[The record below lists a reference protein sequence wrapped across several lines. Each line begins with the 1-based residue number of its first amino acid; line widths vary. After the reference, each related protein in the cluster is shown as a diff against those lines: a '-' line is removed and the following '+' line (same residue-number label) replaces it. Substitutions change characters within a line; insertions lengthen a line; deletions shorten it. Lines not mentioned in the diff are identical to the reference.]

1 METPRLAAKHTL
13 PFAANQGF
21 SFCIFLFRFTTFYL
35 GHSAKITRDC
45 AGCSELPKAAKAT
58 AQGAAQFE
66 DSDALAESRTPT
78 LA

>member
-1 METPRLAAKHTL
+1 LH
-13 PFAANQGF
+13 
-21 SFCIFLFRFTTFYL
+21 LFISLYYVLFGAL
-35 GHSAKITRDC
+35 GEDYKGLR
-45 AGCSELPKAAKAT
+45 GLSELPKAVKAT